1 MARAI
6 SASGRPLKGAGTIV
20 TSPNGM
26 GDCIRN
32 VTRRRAHVKLQSNSG
47 FLLTRQIY
55 GSGSAE
61 VPKVPGIALVQ
72 SRAVSSGLLGCS
84 GRIYFSG
91 WPMVTVSLPTPST
104 SHSILSPATV
114 AATPDGVPVMMMS
127 PAASSTIS
135 ESLEMI
141 SGTFQII

>member
-6 SASGRPLKGAGTIV
+6 SASERPLRGAGTMV
-20 TSPNGM
+20 TSP
-26 GDCIRN
+26 
-32 VTRRRAHVKLQSNSG
+32 S
-47 FLLTRQIY
+47 
-55 GSGSAE
+55 GSGDFTRKVMRWA
-61 VPKVPGIALVQ
+61 VPMTISRSNRAPRQRIIPVPGSIAPAEPGAKPSPGAPFVP
-72 SRAVSSGLLGCS
+72 RGA
-84 GRIYFSG
+84 RYFNG
-91 WPMVTVSLPTPST
+91 WPMATRSVPTRSI

-135 ESLEMI
+135 DSLEMI